1 MSGTGTAAERRER
14 ITGEIISQTG
24 IDEAAIER
32 LVRQF
37 YAEVR
42 RDPVLGPI
50 FDARIMDWDPHLQQ
64 MCAFWSSVML
74 MSGRYHGNPMVKHLP
89 LPIDAA
95 HFDRWLALF
104 EETSRKVC
112 TPAAAAHFNE
122 RARRIAESL
131 ELGVAG
137 GHGVLLRKGE
147 RFRDAALERPLQRR
161 RPEGGSKGP

>member
-1 MSGTGTAAERRER
+1 MSGTGMAAERRSR
-14 ITGEIISQTG
+14 ITGEIVSQTG
-24 IDEAAIER
+24 IDEATIDR

-37 YAEVR
+37 YANVR

-50 FDARIMDWDPHLQQ
+50 FDARITDWEPHLRR
-64 MCAFWSSVML
+64 MWAFWSSVML

-89 LPIDAA
+89 LPIDAS

-104 EETSRKVC
+104 EETSRKIC
-112 TPAAAAHFNE
+112 TPAAVAHFNE

-137 GHGVLLRKGE
+137 RHDVLLRKGE
-147 RFRDAALERPLQRR
+147 RFRNAALEHHEAGEQR
-161 RPEGGSKGP
+161 

>member
-1 MSGTGTAAERRER
+1 MPGSGTAADRRVT
-14 ITGEIISQTG
+14 IVGEIVSQTG
-24 IDEAAIER
+24 VDEAIIDR

-50 FDARIMDWDPHLQQ
+50 FDARITDWEPHLQR

-112 TPAAAAHFNE
+112 TPAAAARFNE

-137 GHGVLLRKGE
+137 RHGVLLRKGE
-147 RFRDAALERPLQRR
+147 RFRNAAIERREANERR
-161 RPEGGSKGP
+161 